1 MVELSLAV
9 GFIGILSLT
18 VTLIINDT
26 VATYRRGLTLNNI
39 NTTGIDL
46 VDDFRAGI
54 QSAPSKDAKFDCEGL
69 YPGSSGIS
77 ARQKCE
83 NDDAKLLVVQQ
94 YEAPVYPRGEAEKD
108 STGQAQLPIYGAV
121 CTGSYSYIWN
131 SGYFFGE
138 NKDKKSI
145 DPNTKPAYLTY
156 DLTTYNPGV
165 SAPTTVKKTIGFGN
179 SDDDP
184 QQFRL
189 LKVKDERRAVC
200 KSSLLEDEGNNVD
213 HYAEYPGSSGF
224 NLSDNEFNITGF
236 YDGGIRDEDIEILLK
251 DEVTNPLALYDF
263 TMTPPASNVD
273 NKAAFYSASFI
284 LGTLQ
289 GGLNVTATGNFCKTP
304 TEYDNDFDYC
314 AINKFNFAAQA
325 TGG

>member
-54 QSAPSKDAKFDCEGL
+54 QSAPSKNARFDCEGI
-69 YPGSSGIS
+69 YSKSGQITEKE
-77 ARQKCE
+77 KC
-83 NDDAKLLVVQQ
+83 NRDNATLLVVQRH
-94 YEAPVYPRGEAEKD
+94 EDTVIPRGD
-108 STGQAQLPIYGAV
+108 SSLSTKMPVYGAV

-138 NKDKKSI
+138 NKENGSI
-145 DPNTKPAYLTY
+145 PSGAEPAYLQY
-156 DLTTYNPGV
+156 ELTTYNSGSSSP
-165 SAPTTVKKTIGFGN
+165 SKTTKTIGRGN
-179 SDDDP
+179 SADDS
-184 QQFRL
+184 QKFRL

-200 KSSLLEDEGNNVD
+200 KSSLTQTDGDATNYGN
-213 HYAEYPGSSGF
+213 YPYPDQASF
-224 NLSDNEFNITGF
+224 LDNLDNKFDITGF
-236 YDGGIRDEDIEILLK
+236 YDNGIRDEDIEILLK
-251 DEVTNPLALYDF
+251 DEVTNPLAMYDF
-263 TMTPPASNVD
+263 NMTPPVSNID

-304 TEYDNDFDYC
+304 SEYDNDFDYC